1 MTFRFLA
8 VAAAALVLAGPAAA
22 CAHPK
27 TSLSF
32 LEGQIMCPTCHTT
45 LDMSEAPAAQEIKA
59 QISRRIAQCWTAN
72 RIEDELVA
80 NFGQGIL
87 AAPPHKGFDLL
98 AWWLPIGG
106 VLAGAGLLAIGVWR
120 WSRMR
125 GPDDDG
131 DEELDAESNRRI
143 DELLARMD

>member
-1 MTFRFLA
+1 MFRLLA
-8 VAAAALVLAGPAAA
+8 VAAAALALAGPAAA

-59 QISRRIAQCWTAN
+59 QISRRIAQCWTAKQ
-72 RIEDELVA
+72 IETELVA
-80 NFGQGIL
+80 TFGQGIL

-98 AWWLPIGG
+98 AWWLPLGGILAGG
-106 VLAGAGLLAIGVWR
+106 VLLALGVWR
-120 WSRMR
+120 WSRHR
-125 GPDDDG
+125 PAD
-131 DEELDAESNRRI
+131 DEEPVDPEMNRRI
-143 DELLARMD
+143 DDLLARMD